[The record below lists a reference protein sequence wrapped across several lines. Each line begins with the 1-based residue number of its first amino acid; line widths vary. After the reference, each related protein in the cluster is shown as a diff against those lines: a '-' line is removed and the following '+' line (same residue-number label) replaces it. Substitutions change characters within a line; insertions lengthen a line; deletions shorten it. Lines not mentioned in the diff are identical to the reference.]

1 MFVVVS
7 NTKVNFDYSNLTEL
21 ILILWSFL
29 STDNF
34 YVFIIYIY
42 IFVYVIELLEEW
54 VFMGPRIPM
63 NASVRSVII
72 II

>member
-7 NTKVNFDYSNLTEL
+7 NMKVNFDYSNLTEL

-42 IFVYVIELLEEW
+42 IFLYMLLSYWKNGYLWDLEYL
-54 VFMGPRIPM
+54 
-63 NASVRSVII
+63 
-72 II
+72 